1 MDHYVGDEAYERSA
15 FVKERES
22 LVALAFSVVTAL
34 LLVVCG
40 VGPGLGRYL
49 PVIKPVLNLIPDIC
63 VVLLVIL
70 AIFVPRYNTRF
81 TNAGR
86 VAWLFILL
94 CLLVA
99 IPSIATLAV
108 QGVYGLRSM
117 LWGLV
122 IALLL
127 QTSPLPIR
135 SRTRIRRVLI
145 GVLVTNMLVALF
157 QAVVGLNAVEL
168 QSLVEAGSSFQ
179 VGSQTRLL
187 GLQAT
192 GQELSMV
199 AGSAFVWV
207 CAVVVVRGF
216 KQVGLFMLILG
227 GTSAVVTLVV
237 LQRSA
242 LIGALAAIA
251 ILVLGI
257 GTQAVNS
264 GGRAVRRIAS
274 IAGGC
279 IFAVV
284 GLALVAPDRVDLA
297 LARFQSL
304 FGLSTD
310 YSFSVRQEITLPV
323 ALRLIGEQPL
333 GYGLGASGPV
343 ASSFAPAGPLA
354 AYPLGGLAADNG
366 YLFVA
371 LQVGLPGLAVFV
383 LLLALWVWDGG
394 FVVLPP
400 QDRMPPRAVVSFL
413 AAIML
418 SGSFW
423 GLTGSMAVIAV
434 LASLGSWKPPEGGPP
449 SFSVSSPSRRTEFV

>member
-1 MDHYVGDEAYERSA
+1 MR
-15 FVKERES
+15 ERES
-22 LVALAFSVVTAL
+22 SLELTFSAITAL

-40 VGPGLGRYL
+40 TGPGLNRYF
-49 PVIKPVLNLIPDIC
+49 PAIKPVMNFIPDIC
-63 VVLLVIL
+63 VILLVLL
-70 AIFVPRYNTRF
+70 ATFMPRRAVRY

-94 CLLVA
+94 CVLVA
-99 IPSIATLAV
+99 IPSIATLAG

-127 QTSPLPIR
+127 QTAPLPMQ
-135 SRTRIRRVLI
+135 SRDRIRRVLI
-145 GVLVTNMLVALF
+145 GVLVTNMLVALV

-179 VGSQTRLL
+179 VGTQTRLL

-192 GQELSMV
+192 GQELSML
-199 AGSAFVWV
+199 AGGAFVWV
-207 CAVVVVRGF
+207 CAVIVLRGF
-216 KQVGLFMLILG
+216 RQVGLWMLVLG
-227 GTSAVVTLVV
+227 ITSAVVTLVV

-251 ILVLGI
+251 ILILGI
-257 GTQAVNS
+257 GTRAVDS

-274 IAGGC
+274 IAGGS

-297 LARFQSL
+297 LVRFQSL

-310 YSFSVRQEITLPV
+310 YSFTVRQDVTLPV

-383 LLLALWVWDGG
+383 LLLALWAWDGG
-394 FVVLPP
+394 FVRLEPP
-400 QDRMPPRAVVSFL
+400 DRMPPRAVVCFL

-423 GLTGSMAVIAV
+423 GLTGSMAVMAV
-434 LASLGSWKPPEGGPP
+434 LASLGPWRAPEERPEP
-449 SFSVSSPSRRTEFV
+449 FSLSSRSRRIDPT